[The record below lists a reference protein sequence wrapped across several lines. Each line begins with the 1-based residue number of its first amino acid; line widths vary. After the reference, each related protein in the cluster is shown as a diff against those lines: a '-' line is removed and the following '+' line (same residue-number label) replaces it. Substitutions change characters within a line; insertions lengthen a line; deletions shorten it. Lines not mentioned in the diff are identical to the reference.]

1 MARAAEAGGKTLLT
15 TKSGVNLTAKQVYV
29 AAHQHGLLIPARALE
44 DIYAPP
50 LLDKWWKGRITGG
63 RAQNLA
69 QGTSHLHEHYTR
81 LAHFIYAI
89 QKAPRGMDIK
99 TALAH
104 PAHEARKWHPDGLDL
119 TG

>member
-69 QGTSHLHEHYTR
+69 QGTSQLHEHYTR
-81 LAHFIYAI
+81 LAHFIDPI
-89 QKAPRGMDIK
+89 QKPPRAMHIN
-99 TALAH
+99 TPLANPPH
-104 PAHEARKWHPDGLDL
+104 DV
-119 TG
+119 